1 MEDDPIDGDQ
11 NCILCDSGT
20 YASSTAST
28 ECLSCS
34 AGKISV
40 DENGNEYGP
49 YADCMDCPTG
59 KYAATTE
66 LSECSICEAG
76 TYAPN
81 VSSTGCSTTPAGFY
95 TVAESANYHLT
106 PCTAGYYGDDGA
118 TDSECSGVCSAGYY
132 CPVYDSSGDCAYDT
146 YTDEDEQMY
155 ETTSDNCNPIVD
167 CGWADFVTK
176 HADDGL
182 VNYCTSTD
190 DWLLDDTDDSATDI
204 IYLYTPEFCK
214 MGYELISYT
223 ATGTGCY
230 PLNLG
235 TPIFACSPCAKGTF
249 KFPLTCF

>member
-81 VSSTGCSTTPAGFY
+81 VSSTGCSTTP
-95 TVAESANYHLT
+95 V
-106 PCTAGYYGDDGA
+106 GA
-118 TDSECSGVCSAGYY
+118 RV
-132 CPVYDSSGDCAYDT
+132 
-146 YTDEDEQMY
+146 
-155 ETTSDNCNPIVD
+155 
-167 CGWADFVTK
+167 
-176 HADDGL
+176 
-182 VNYCTSTD
+182 
-190 DWLLDDTDDSATDI
+190 
-204 IYLYTPEFCK
+204 
-214 MGYELISYT
+214 
-223 ATGTGCY
+223 
-230 PLNLG
+230 
-235 TPIFACSPCAKGTF
+235 
-249 KFPLTCF
+249 